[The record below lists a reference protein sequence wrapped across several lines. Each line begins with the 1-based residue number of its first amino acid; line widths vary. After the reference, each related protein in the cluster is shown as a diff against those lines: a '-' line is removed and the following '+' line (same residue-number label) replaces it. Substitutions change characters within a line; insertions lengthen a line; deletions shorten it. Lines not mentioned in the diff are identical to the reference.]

1 MRLILISRVKVDW
14 EMVYLSPVMSLGPL
28 HVAVITSPVFKLQCR
43 VVVHVRLRVV
53 PVYREVSRLR
63 EMFTSGSES
72 VKLAKCTK

>member
-1 MRLILISRVKVDW
+1 MRLVLIPREKVDW

-28 HVAVITSPVFKLQCR
+28 HVAVISSPVFKLQCH

-53 PVYREVSRLR
+53 PEYRGESRLR